1 MFSVPK
7 LVVLAV
13 IIAVIWYGFKIFSRG
28 QQASKK
34 DDSGGNVSPGNSGGS
49 SDAVNMVQCSVC
61 GDFVAGKGATNCGKE
76 NCPYPGA

>member
-13 IIAVIWYGFKIFSRG
+13 IIAVIWYGFKIFTRG
-28 QQASKK
+28 QQVAKK
-34 DDSGGNVSPGNSGGS
+34 DEGGGNVSQGDSGAS
-49 SDAVNMVQCSVC
+49 SDAVDMVQCGVC
-61 GDFVAGKGATNCGKE
+61 GDFVAAKGMTTCGKE